1 MKRREFN
8 KAIATTTVIL
18 PFFSK
23 VNANSVWSL
32 EANLA
37 ECCSCEIPCP
47 CNFGRATTK
56 RCDGS
61 RLIEIYKGNLD
72 DIDLTGIRFVVTFEM
87 GKWSRIYVD
96 NKLDEKKYDAF
107 DSILPLA
114 FSGFSQQAQSIKKTP
129 LSVTRENNRIKFST
143 PESQVEMQPLSG
155 MDGGLISVSGLP
167 YNSFYDYV
175 QYESITH
182 SHKGPKHQWSHKGTN
197 GFTSRMITSS
207 N

>member
-8 KAIATTTVIL
+8 KAIVTSAVVS
-18 PFFSK
+18 PFISQVK
-23 VNANSVWSL
+23 ANPIWTF
-32 EANLA
+32 EANIA

-47 CNFGRATTK
+47 CNFGRATK
-56 RCDGS
+56 NRCNGS
-61 RLIEIYKGNLD
+61 RLIEIYKGHIDN
-72 DIDLTGIRFVVTFEM
+72 IDLVGTRFVVTFEM

-96 NKLDEKKYDAF
+96 NKLDEKKSNAF

-114 FSGFSQQAQSIKKTP
+114 FSGFSKRAQSIEKTS
-129 LSVTRENNRIKFST
+129 LSVTKENNIIKFST

-155 MDGGLISVSGLP
+155 MDGGLISVKGLP
-167 YNSFYDYV
+167 YNSFYDYI
-175 QYESITH
+175 QYESIIH
-182 SHKGPKHQWSHKGTN
+182 NHNGPNHEWSHQGTN